1 MYRVVQ
7 IILWVF
13 VPAQCRAP
21 FFITIVHWCAYCLHI
36 LGLSSPA
43 SSCYQSGT
51 GWIYMIVLDLAFHNR
66 GTVMLLGACHVLRS
80 PGRTHMYILPKRA
93 TVLNPIKEFCYFL
106 PGRCKTL
113 SSTVSQ
119 RQQAF
124 NQTIYNKHQGGWD
137 DRAGYQ
143 LKKPLWLPQLKTAFF
158 PSHLML

>member
-7 IILWVF
+7 IILWAF

-80 PGRTHMYILPKRA
+80 PGRTHISCQNAILYSTPSRSSA
-93 TVLNPIKEFCYFL
+93 TSYLADARHYRQPSAN
-106 PGRCKTL
+106 
-113 SSTVSQ
+113 VS
-119 RQQAF
+119 RLLIRPYTT
-124 NQTIYNKHQGGWD
+124 NTKV
-137 DRAGYQ
+137 AGMTE
-143 LKKPLWLPQLKTAFF
+143 P
-158 PSHLML
+158 